1 MSKKKIIG
9 LCIAGALA
17 IGCVGGSL
25 AWFTSSDSVT
35 NPFSTA
41 STDTPGDPNSGIK
54 IEEDFDHE
62 HAGNSL
68 PGDTIN
74 KQVNVT
80 STANYDQLV
89 RAKIKKVWKDTDGKI
104 ITSIWI
110 KDGNRVDPN
119 TADATMLNLD
129 TSYIILNFENEKE
142 GNRLTTEDKPVEGK
156 WIKAIDAD
164 QGDDGGYYYY
174 VGKLAPKANTGNFLE
189 SVTLSSELPNEYKG
203 LNFDVI
209 VDSEGVQAAN
219 NAAKDAWETAPQAIK
234 DLGAGSNTNSTD
246 TQPEA
251 NNQ

>member
-41 STDTPGDPNSGIK
+41 STDNSNNPDSGIK

-62 HAGNSL
+62 HAGNLL
-68 PGDTIN
+68 PGDTVKKDVAVTN
-74 KQVNVT
+74 KAT
-80 STANYDQLV
+80 YDQLIRV
-89 RAKIKKVWKDTDGKI
+89 KITKVWKDG
-104 ITSIWI
+104 
-110 KDGNRVDPN
+110 
-119 TADATMLNLD
+119 
-129 TSYIILNFENEKE
+129 
-142 GNRLTTEDKPVEGK
+142 EGK
-156 WIKAIDAD
+156 V
-164 QGDDGGYYYY
+164 QGDDLSTDNIKLNFSKNLGEQSGQWIKGTDGYYYY
-174 VGKLAPKANTGNFLE
+174 NGIVKSNKTTPNLLE
-189 SVTLSSELPNEYKG
+189 SVTFASSGTESDTSINTDNKYKG
-203 LNFDVI
+203 LKFDVI
-209 VDSEGVQAAN
+209 VDSEGIQAAN
-219 NAAKDAWETAPQAIK
+219 GAAADAWKSAPQAIK